1 MKRHHRPAPE
11 RFTDRWQAGQALGKA
26 LEPLVANVTP
36 TDQIVLGLARGGVVV
51 AVEVAAHLRSAL
63 DAIVVR
69 KIGSPFQPELAIGA
83 VGPGGVR
90 VFNRGL
96 IAELGIPDP
105 ALVEMTRTVERARE
119 QLDHDLR
126 GGRPAPDLAGKLAVL
141 VDDGLATGASMRAAL
156 AFAQRDAASVIV
168 AIPTAAPDVV
178 AAFEAQGIRIL
189 SLIAP
194 RGFGSVGTWY
204 DQFNEVSSEEVKALL
219 GEASSPAE

>member
-11 RFTDRWQAGQALGKA
+11 RFTDRWQAGQVLGAA
-26 LEPLVANVTP
+26 LEPLVADIP
-36 TDQIVLGLARGGVVV
+36 PEHRIVLGLARGGVVV
-51 AVEVAAHLRSAL
+51 AVEVAAQLRSAL

-83 VGPGGVR
+83 VGPGNVR
-90 VFNRGL
+90 IFNRSL

-126 GGRPAPDLAGKLAVL
+126 GGRPAPDLARKLAIL

-168 AIPTAAPDVV
+168 AVPTAAPDVV
-178 AAFEAQGIRIL
+178 AAFDAQGIRIL

-194 RGFGSVGTWY
+194 SGFGSVGSWY
-204 DQFNEVSSEEVKALL
+204 DRFDEVSSDEVRAVL
-219 GEASSPAE
+219 GKDAHP

>member
-1 MKRHHRPAPE
+1 MKRNHRPAPD
-11 RFTDRWQAGQALGKA
+11 RFIDRWQAGQALGKA
-26 LEPLVANVTP
+26 LAPLVADVPPENR
-36 TDQIVLGLARGGVVV
+36 IVLGLAKGGVVV
-51 AVEVAAHLRSAL
+51 AVEVAVHLRSAL

-83 VGPGGVR
+83 VGPGGGR

-96 IAELGIPDP
+96 IAELGIPEP
-105 ALVEMTRTVERARE
+105 ALFELTETVGRTRE

-126 GGRPAPDLAGKLAVL
+126 GGRPAPDLAGKLAIL

-168 AIPTAAPDVV
+168 AVPTAAPDVV
-178 AAFEAQGIRIL
+178 AAFDAQGLRIL

-194 RGFGSVGTWY
+194 SGFGSVGTWY
-204 DQFNEVSSEEVKALL
+204 DRFDEVSSDEVRALL
-219 GEASSPAE
+219 GEDAHP